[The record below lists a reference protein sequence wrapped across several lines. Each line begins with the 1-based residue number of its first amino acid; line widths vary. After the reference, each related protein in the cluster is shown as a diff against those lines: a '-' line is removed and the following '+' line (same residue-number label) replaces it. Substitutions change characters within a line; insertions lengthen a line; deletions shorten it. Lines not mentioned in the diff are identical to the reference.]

1 MTIALQ
7 GINLGDNTRVDN
19 NDLLTQALSAN
30 ELQATFDFQQQVRYL
45 LKRPLT
51 TITIFQGVIIPSLTW
66 YNSNL

>member
-30 ELQATFDFQQQVRYL
+30 ELQATFDFQQQVRFL
-45 LKRPLT
+45 LKDLQQP
-51 TITIFQGVIIPSLTW
+51 
-66 YNSNL
+66 YYKA